1 MLFLESS
8 HADVTTYH
16 HTERLRRSSNT
27 HHTKIPPKKKKKK
40 KKKKKPII
48 SIRGRQLKVGPTQ
61 RNLACWNRS
70 DLRFVNQSGGSS
82 GPSQRISSRFLWAHQ
97 ITAPPISRTRTV
109 DSPLLHKLLCVW
121 TIIPLHHV
129 LWRRTFWGAE
139 NYVLFT
145 RVSRGRWLG
154 PVDDLTFLGQRT

>member
-1 MLFLESS
+1 M
-8 HADVTTYH
+8 
-16 HTERLRRSSNT
+16 
-27 HHTKIPPKKKKKK
+27 
-40 KKKKKPII
+40 
-48 SIRGRQLKVGPTQ
+48 GPTQ

-70 DLRFVNQSGGSS
+70 DLWFVNQSGGSS

-109 DSPLLHKLLCVW
+109 DSPLLHKSLCVW
-121 TIIPLHHV
+121 TIIPLHYV

-154 PVDDLTFLGQRT
+154 PVDDLTFLGQRTWRGLFRRWPVTVSGSRFWIFETFWVDPENSIIRMLKCFLL

>member
-1 MLFLESS
+1 M
-8 HADVTTYH
+8 
-16 HTERLRRSSNT
+16 
-27 HHTKIPPKKKKKK
+27 
-40 KKKKKPII
+40 
-48 SIRGRQLKVGPTQ
+48 GPTQ
-61 RNLACWNRS
+61 RNLVCWNRS

-121 TIIPLHHV
+121 TIIPLHYV

-139 NYVLFT
+139 NYVLFYT
-145 RVSRGRWLG
+145 CEPWTVVGTGRWFDFSRSENVTRSLSTVTGNGQWLKILDFWNLLG
-154 PVDDLTFLGQRT
+154 WSRKFYN